1 MDKNGKPQKQSGS
14 SESKGALELVMENKT
29 SKIIIIVAVVIFL
42 VLLALVGL
50 RMMVNKS
57 KMVLINE
64 AMQRNEAIKNV
75 DNTES
80 DNDKKDVQMKNFA
93 DKQNYAEVNRESVV
107 TEQQSAAKM
116 SQFGEQYDPNQD
128 FAIFASKNQE
138 VGGHI
143 NLREKMNM
151 AEAKSEQSDQSSID
165 IEERER
171 ALKFKMQQRKIQ
183 RA

>member
-64 AMQRNEAIKNV
+64 AM
-75 DNTES
+75 
-80 DNDKKDVQMKNFA
+80 
-93 DKQNYAEVNRESVV
+93 
-107 TEQQSAAKM
+107 
-116 SQFGEQYDPNQD
+116 
-128 FAIFASKNQE
+128 
-138 VGGHI
+138 
-143 NLREKMNM
+143 
-151 AEAKSEQSDQSSID
+151 
-165 IEERER
+165 
-171 ALKFKMQQRKIQ
+171 
-183 RA
+183 